1 MPLGMGFARQ
11 PSAGCH
17 VTNSNRVFPQPAR
30 GLNGQIQSC
39 SPHCSSS
46 QETLECSRQAK
57 DLNLLLRRVLH
68 LAIEWGVLE
77 SAPKIELLTGER
89 RRERVV
95 TAEEESRYLSAASPL
110 LEAVA
115 TVLADTG
122 LRPDECHR

>member
-1 MPLGMGFARQ
+1 M
-11 PSAGCH
+11 
-17 VTNSNRVFPQPAR
+17 
-30 GLNGQIQSC
+30 
-39 SPHCSSS
+39 
-46 QETLECSRQAK
+46 
-57 DLNLLLRRVLH
+57 LH

-122 LRPDECHR
+122 LRPDECHRLRWEEISWANGRNGNLLVTRGKTAAAFSPRINDSRTSRFIPGVLPCTALPQESITQA